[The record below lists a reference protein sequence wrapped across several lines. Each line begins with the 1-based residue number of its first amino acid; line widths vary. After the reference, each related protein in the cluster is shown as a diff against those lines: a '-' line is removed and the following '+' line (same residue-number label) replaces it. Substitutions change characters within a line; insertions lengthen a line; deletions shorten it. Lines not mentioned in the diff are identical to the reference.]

1 MTKTMH
7 MYTAYASIDNYL
19 LTAAFDQS
27 GDQIECLGWT
37 DDDFPA
43 PESFEDADE
52 LLAFQGFRREAP
64 WFEDAPGEF
73 SAPVTRD

>member
-7 MYTAYASIDNYL
+7 VYTAYASIDNYL

>member
-19 LTAAFDQS
+19 LTAVFDS
-27 GDQIECLGWT
+27 DMIKCFGWT
-37 DDDFPA
+37 DDDFP
-43 PESFEDADE
+43 PPTSFEDADE
-52 LLAFQGFRREAP
+52 LLAAQGFRREAS

>member
-19 LTAAFDQS
+19 LTAVFDS
-27 GDQIECLGWT
+27 DMIKCFGWT
-37 DDDFPA
+37 DDDFPPPA
-43 PESFEDADE
+43 SFEDADE
-52 LLAFQGFRREAP
+52 LLAAQGFRREAP